1 MSGNLQQLFNQ
12 YKSKS
17 FIFVQPGG
25 NWGDHLIYFGA
36 EHLANQL
43 ELNYVSKTKAEFLT
57 LDDISDSVIYIHGGG
72 AFNSWCSDS
81 GFQLLTAAL
90 EKTDNVVIYGPASCG
105 DNSDFLDEKFSGC
118 FEVNNSSA
126 CYMFAREEKTHTMFS
141 NNSSIQESVTL
152 LQDVD
157 TAFHLTKE
165 AIIQRIGEE
174 RFDYD
179 FYAFRDDNEACNVS
193 HDFSF
198 NEVVFDP
205 AIWCV
210 SFDHWL
216 KVHLYAKKIVTNRTH
231 SSVVGSILQKPTY
244 LFSGSYHKNRSIW
257 LETLQDKSVK
267 WLEPEEAIGLVEQ
280 NWLDKILP
288 SFIKNSWKV
297 RQFFLS
303 SKNVAQ
309 K

>member
-1 MSGNLQQLFNQ
+1 MSGSLLNLFNQ

-36 EHLANQL
+36 EHLAG
-43 ELNYVSKTKAEFLT
+43 EVGLNFVSKTKAEFLNLGEIT
-57 LDDISDSVIYIHGGG
+57 DSVIYIHGGG

-81 GFQLLTAAL
+81 GFQLLAAAL
-90 EKTDNVVIYGPASCG
+90 QKKDNVVIYGPASCG
-105 DNSDFLDEKFSGC
+105 DNSDFLNEKLSECFST
-118 FEVNNSSA
+118 NNSA
-126 CYMFAREEKTHTMFS
+126 VCYMFAREQKTYKMFGAI
-141 NNSSIQESVTL
+141 SIIKENTTL

-165 AIIQRIGEE
+165 AIIQRVGEE

-179 FYAFRDDNEACNVS
+179 FYAFRDDNEACS
-193 HDFSF
+193 LGHDFSF

-205 AIWCV
+205 AIWCT

-216 KVHLYAKKIVTNRTH
+216 KVHLYAKKIITNRTH
-231 SSVVGSILQKPTY
+231 SSVIGSILEKPTY

-257 LETLQDKSVK
+257 LETLKNKNVE
-267 WLEPEEAIGLVEQ
+267 WLEPSEAIGMVQ
-280 NWLDKILP
+280 KIWLDKVLP
-288 SFIKNSWKV
+288 IFIKNSWKI
-297 RQFFLS
+297 RKAFLS
-303 SKNVAQ
+303 LQ
-309 K
+309 KVPQK